1 MTVTIS
7 FLNKLLSRQF
17 TVGTFR
23 KLMLQKKNTQFSMC
37 HFTFLLIYFKVCS
50 LIKKSYYVNVAIYK
64 VSHCLQVCLLYS
76 GIRKYNYEG

>member
-23 KLMLQKKNTQFSMC
+23 KLMVQKKNIQFSTC
-37 HFTFLLIYFKVCS
+37 HFTFLLIYFKVYS
-50 LIKKSYYVNVAIYK
+50 LIKKSYHVNVAIYK
-64 VSHCLQVCLLYS
+64 VSHCLQVCLSYS